1 MTNPL
6 YHKHIISINDLNRDD
21 LESVLHVADKLKQHP
36 NSQLLKDKVIASC
49 FLKPPP
55 ALAYL
60 LKQQSIV

>member
-49 FLKPPP
+49 FF
-55 ALAYL
+55 
-60 LKQQSIV
+60 